1 MTIDGH
7 DRVAS
12 NVMVFRCAAPAGR
25 GAFHRSSLS
34 LTAALALVV
43 LACATLARAGDSL
56 ELQPWTGDPQLNF
69 SLDDLSREPVS
80 LGDARGDI
88 VLVHFFATWCEPCRD
103 ELPTLHRLVTAR
115 KALFGSWEG
124 NWLAYNFAHDLVLPG
139 AKGPELEFLMYPQA
153 ETAVGRLDCLDPDTF
168 KYTITAKEL
177 NV

>member
-1 MTIDGH
+1 
-7 DRVAS
+7 
-12 NVMVFRCAAPAGR
+12 MVFRCTAPAGR

-34 LTAALALVV
+34 LIAALALVV
-43 LACATLARAGDSL
+43 LACATLARAGDSP
-56 ELQPWTGDPQLNF
+56 ELQPWTGGPQPTF
-69 SLDDLSREPVS
+69 SLDDLSRRPVS

-103 ELPTLHRLVTAR
+103 ELPALHRLVAAR

-124 NWLAYNFAHDLVLPG
+124 NWLAYNFAHDLTLPG

-153 ETAVGRLDCLDPDTF
+153 ETAAGRLDCLDPDTF
-168 KYTITAKEL
+168 KYTITAKEV